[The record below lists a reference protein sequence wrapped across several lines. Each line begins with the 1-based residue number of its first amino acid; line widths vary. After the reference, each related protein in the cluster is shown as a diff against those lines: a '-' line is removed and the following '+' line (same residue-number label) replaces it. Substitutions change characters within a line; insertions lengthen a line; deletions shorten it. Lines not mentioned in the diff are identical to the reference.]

1 MPDGNINPILK
12 NALKCARTNLTEKKP
27 MRERESITDEEIE
40 MLEAKYLGQ
49 DMPDDGINW
58 IYTGY
63 CYMSA
68 SSIDQ
73 KTCYQ
78 HPNREFLI

>member
-1 MPDGNINPILK
+1 
-12 NALKCARTNLTEKKP
+12 
-27 MRERESITDEEIE
+27 
-40 MLEAKYLGQ
+40 MLEAKYLGT
-49 DMPDDGINW
+49 DFPDDGINW

-68 SSIDQ
+68 SSMDQ

-78 HPNREFLI
+78 HPNREFLIKRYLDEINGAIGDYNRDVQKEWAMDE